1 MIASRDEVVVG
12 TTAQRTRVL
21 LVDDDEGIR
30 LLLAR
35 ILAHGGFSVDQADCV
50 AAARRRLAERTPEL
64 VILDV
69 NMPQES
75 GHVLLAELA
84 PAAPDTIVVMVT
96 AGDDVEGAVAAMK
109 AGAYDYLRKPFTV
122 ESAEVAVQR
131 ALERRELEL
140 ENRLH
145 RTRLEDLVADRT
157 RELRQAAQRLFD
169 TQAAIIWMACSMA
182 EWRDEQTGAHLD
194 RMAAYCSVLV
204 HNLPEKVRA
213 AHAIDHQWAESLAA
227 NAPLHDIGKVA
238 ISDSILL
245 KPGPLTPAEYEVM
258 KRHTDFG
265 CEMLEAVRGRLA
277 HETIPLLDQAIEICA
292 AHHEK
297 YDGTGYPA
305 GLEAEAIPLSARIAA
320 LADVYDATTSVRP
333 YRSEPLAHEVVCE
346 MICRERGRAFDPAVV
361 DAFVVAEEQI
371 VAVHERLQDR
381 RGALDL
387 DHPRECKLART
398 EALPGASALSR
409 RPRCASAAG

>member
-1 MIASRDEVVVG
+1 MVVPCDELVSQPE
-12 TTAQRTRVL
+12 APHMRVL
-21 LVDDDEGIR
+21 IVDDDEGIR

-35 ILAHGGFSVDQADCV
+35 ILAHTGFSVDQADCV
-50 AAARRRLAERTPEL
+50 AAARRRLAGQRPEL
-64 VILDV
+64 VMLDV

-84 PAAPDTIVVMVT
+84 SAAPDTIVVMVT
-96 AGDDVEGAVAAMK
+96 AGDDLEGAVAAMR
-109 AGAYDYLRKPFTV
+109 AGAYDYLYKPFTV
-122 ESAEVAVQR
+122 ESVEVTVQR

-140 ENRLH
+140 ENRAH
-145 RTRLEDLVADRT
+145 RTRLEDLVADST

-204 HNLPEKVRA
+204 HNLPETVRA
-213 AHAIDHQWAESLAA
+213 AHEIDHQWAESLAA
-227 NAPLHDIGKVA
+227 SAPLHDIGKVA
-238 ISDSILL
+238 IPDSILL

-277 HETIPLLDQAIEICA
+277 HETIPLLDQAIEICG

-297 YDGTGYPA
+297 YDGTGYPK
-305 GLEAEAIPLSARIAA
+305 GLAAEAIPLTARIAA

-333 YRSEPLAHEVVCE
+333 YRSEPLAHEVVYE
-346 MICRERGRAFDPAVV
+346 MICRERGRAFDPTVV
-361 DAFVVAEEQI
+361 DAFVAAEEQI
-371 VAVHERLQDR
+371 VAVHERLLDR
-381 RGALDL
+381 GGPRDL
-387 DHPRECKLART
+387 NHPRECKFVRT